1 MWPSLNDFVQG
12 DQVAALVAH
21 LLRRQ
26 EIIIDGGKLR
36 YITVMVQAWPSS
48 TELVLPHDIDANIVA
63 PLTLAL
69 EPSSKW

>member
-1 MWPSLNDFVQG
+1 M
-12 DQVAALVAH
+12 
-21 LLRRQ
+21 RRQ

-36 YITVMVQAWPSS
+36 YITIMVQAWPSS

-69 EPSSKW
+69 